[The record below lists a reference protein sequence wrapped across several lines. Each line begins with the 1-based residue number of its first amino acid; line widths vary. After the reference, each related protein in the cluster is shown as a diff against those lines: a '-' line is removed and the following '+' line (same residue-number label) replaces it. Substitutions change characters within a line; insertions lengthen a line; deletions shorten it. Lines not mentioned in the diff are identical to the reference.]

1 MIRLF
6 KLFVC
11 LLLCIITLYS
21 KISAFAQDVSICHY
35 DEYSS
40 HTIYAHIDGFCSLHS
55 SKHSVTAYIHNSS
68 GNLVSSQSV
77 NITQNIKYVSYVNG
91 NFYIVCYGIP
101 DTNPNGRCVFLY
113 YGSSLNNLK
122 VITADIAKYDDIK
135 LSAVDSH
142 KNVYY
147 VGTYKSEVLN
157 IISNDVTVAKISFD
171 TPVANIS
178 QSPSGNTIAFSAGT
192 HIYYYQNGNISSYSN
207 YGVGFN
213 INSLV
218 CLSDSVALCNDNV
231 LISLSDGY
239 IGDIKAPSNDA
250 SIAYSNDF
258 TFCGNGK
265 TVYRYDNLN
274 HNVTEINI
282 EGDIIACITN
292 NNKLAVLYSIR
303 GYVYI
308 KVLLE
313 SDSNENI
320 SSVSESNNTF
330 PTDDVKA
337 SDNQTFRYIE
347 RSMTFSDL
355 NSTFNNNITE
365 CKNYAGKAIKNGNVG
380 TGTII
385 TVKSDNKLLTYQ
397 IILTGDISG
406 EGNINSTD
414 IDKLI
419 DVLID
424 EKSLSNA
431 MSLAADIDRDEK
443 INVVDLLLMQKM
455 IDGTY

>member
-21 KISAFAQDVSICHY
+21 KTSAFAQDVSICHY

-40 HTIYAHIDGFCSLHS
+40 HTIYAHSDGFCSLHS

-101 DTNPNGRCVFLY
+101 DEDPNGRCVFLY

-122 VITADIAKYDDIK
+122 IITADIAKYDDIK
-135 LSAVDSH
+135 LSAVDSY

-147 VGTYKSEVLN
+147 VGTYKSEILN
-157 IISNDVTVAKISFD
+157 IISTDGNVTKTNFD
-171 TPVANIS
+171 SEITNIS
-178 QSPSGNTIAFSAGT
+178 QSPSGNTVTFSVGT
-192 HIYYYQNGNISSYSN
+192 CIYYYQNGNISN
-207 YGVGFN
+207 YRKYDIGFN

-231 LISLSDGY
+231 LINLSNGY
-239 IGDIKAPSNDA
+239 IGDIKSPSNDA
-250 SIAYSNDF
+250 SVAYGNDF
-258 TFCGNGK
+258 VFCGNGR
-265 TVYRYDNLN
+265 TVYGYDNLSLG
-274 HNVTEINI
+274 VTEINV
-282 EGDIIACITN
+282 EGDMVACTTN
-292 NNKLAVLYSIR
+292 NGKLAVLYSIR
-303 GYVYI
+303 GYICI
-308 KVLLE
+308 KVFSE
-313 SDSNENI
+313 SDFSKNT
-320 SSVSESNNTF
+320 SSVNDTKSFGDEAF
-330 PTDDVKA
+330 
-337 SDNQTFRYIE
+337 QYIE
-347 RSMTFSDL
+347 RSMTLSDL
-355 NSTFNNNITE
+355 NLTFNNNITE

-380 TGTII
+380 TGAII

-406 EGNINSTD
+406 EGSINSTD

-424 EKSLSNA
+424 GKSLSNA
-431 MSLAADIDRDEK
+431 MSLAADINRNEK
-443 INVVDLLLMQKM
+443 IDVVDLLLMQKM